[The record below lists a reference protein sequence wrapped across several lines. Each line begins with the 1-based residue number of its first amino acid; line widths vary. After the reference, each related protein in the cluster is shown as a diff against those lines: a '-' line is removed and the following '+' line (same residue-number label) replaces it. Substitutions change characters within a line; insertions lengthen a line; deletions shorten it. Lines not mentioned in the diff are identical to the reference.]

1 MDSDHKLFDE
11 IKNLATEKRNPATMN
26 IDSLSIVDT
35 LKLINNEDKKISG
48 IVEKEIPY
56 ITKAVEI
63 VVKAFKNDGRLFYIG
78 AGTSGRL
85 GVLDAS
91 ECPPTFGTDPE
102 MVQGIIAGG
111 YKALVRA
118 QEGAEDRK
126 EKGAADLMDSGFS
139 ANDVAC
145 GLAASRRTPYV
156 IGAIEKAREIGA
168 KTIYITCTPR
178 SEMNLLVD
186 VAICPVVGPEV
197 IMGSTRMKSG
207 TAQKLVINMITT
219 TAMIQL
225 GKVYENMMVDLRM
238 TSKKLEERSKRTVM
252 ISTGVDYQTAGRFL
266 FEADGHVKTALV
278 MILGNVDKQIAIR
291 GLKDNS
297 GFVRNALNAIKNQ
310 N

>member
-1 MDSDHKLFDE
+1 
-11 IKNLATEKRNPATMN
+11 
-26 IDSLSIVDT
+26 
-35 LKLINNEDKKISG
+35 
-48 IVEKEIPY
+48 
-56 ITKAVEI
+56 
-63 VVKAFKNDGRLFYIG
+63 
-78 AGTSGRL
+78 
-85 GVLDAS
+85 
-91 ECPPTFGTDPE
+91 
-102 MVQGIIAGG
+102 
-111 YKALVRA
+111 
-118 QEGAEDRK
+118 
-126 EKGAADLMDSGFS
+126 
-139 ANDVAC
+139 
-145 GLAASRRTPYV
+145 
-156 IGAIEKAREIGA
+156 
-168 KTIYITCTPR
+168 
-178 SEMNLLVD
+178 
-186 VAICPVVGPEV
+186 
-197 IMGSTRMKSG
+197 MGSTRMKSG